1 MSSKEFRKKSRTE
14 MAKEHTEP
22 VKVGKF
28 IVSSHAQNRMVQRD
42 IPNEAMIRNLVK
54 KPLAISKIEIDSK
67 GRPSYKRHNH
77 ETTVYINPNN
87 KNATSIHEINKKDA
101 RKNGITHIRM
111 IKQSEI
117 DMKTASSKNTTIKP
131 NKPKVNTNSNAS
143 KRKTTTVR
151 RVK

>member
-22 VKVGKF
+22 VKVGKY
-28 IVSSHAQNRMVQRD
+28 VVTSHAQNRMVQRD
-42 IPNEAMIRNLVK
+42 IPNEAMIRNLVR
-54 KPLAISKIEIDSK
+54 KPLAVSKVELDSK
-67 GRPSYKRHNH
+67 GRPSYERHNN
-77 ETTVYINPNN
+77 ETTVYINPEN
-87 KNATSIHEINKKDA
+87 KNATSIHVIKNKDA
-101 RKNGITHIRM
+101 KQYGITRVRM
-111 IKQSEI
+111 VTQSEI
-117 DMKTASSKNTTIKP
+117 DKKSASSKSTTIKP